1 MFTSPIDI
9 VPFSD
14 GGHGAAGKGGR
25 KGRGG
30 KGKGGGRG
38 KGSGGGSSSSP
49 SPALLTANLKNAQ
62 SLDELFQH
70 VANHEALFNHIH
82 LSACWNAIGHL
93 AQADRRPWFD
103 AHAAALEALVA
114 RTTSTVAASGEI
126 RARELANIAHGVA
139 KSGRGGAVG
148 ALMAALARAIERRVA
163 DCNAQELANVA
174 WAFAKAGVLDG
185 ALFAALARAAERHL
199 RNEMFKAQELANTA
213 WGFAT
218 AGHADAALFAAL
230 ARSIERRL
238 GDFSVQ
244 GLTNTAWAFAKAAH
258 VDAPLFLAMAAVAR
272 QRVGDFG
279 AQDVAH
285 MAWAFAKLGQYHAE
299 LFAALARAA
308 QAHLERF
315 SVQGLANTV
324 WAFAKAGHLDDALF
338 GAFAAAIARRAA
350 DFNAQDVS
358 NAAWAFAKACHTD
371 HRLFAALARAAER
384 CIDGFNAQDCVN
396 TAWAF
401 AKLGELDGALFA
413 AVARSLAANGRL
425 DELGAPR
432 LANVAWAFAK
442 ASLRDGP
449 LFAALARTAE
459 ARAAD
464 FSAGDLANIAW
475 AFANAGVLDAQLFGA
490 LARQAELLL
499 DDFDD
504 EALDNGEWAF
514 ARAGEQKVAKRL
526 RQRRK
531 RAAGG
536 GGAGADAAAAVDV
549 SGCGRIVVAGGGI
562 GGAAAAAALQRRGF
576 DVVVL
581 EADASFDSRKQGY
594 GLTIQ
599 RQDATQALGISLAAD
614 DAPST
619 SHYTFAAD
627 GAILGFYGEAFG
639 AKSKGRQEADNS
651 GRFVHIPR
659 QVLRQRLVEQ
669 LRPGTIRWGSRLRG
683 FEYGERGVTV
693 TLTDGTSIDAA
704 LLVGS
709 DGIFSTV
716 RRQLDLAGDRL
727 NYVGLIVV
735 LGIVEEGAAA
745 VPPLARRR
753 IFETVDGTTRIYA
766 MPFTTTSTM
775 WQLSFPYGEDAARA
789 LVKDPAALKAE
800 IVRRCGG
807 WHEPIPAL
815 LRGTPLE
822 SMAGYPVYDRDL
834 LEADVLRR
842 PGKEKEKKGAPPAAQ
857 RRVTLIGDAAHPMT
871 PFRAQGANQALSD
884 AVLLAD
890 ALVEGIAAH
899 GAKAG
904 VDAALPGF
912 ERKMLSRSARTV
924 IGSREKAK
932 ELHSSL
938 ALQPARKVQREAGGV
953 DMPKVVEVLRAGGIG
968 AHSATEK
975 RGLDALVAEAIER
988 SEKGKNGKNGGA
1000 KAATKTAKPPAA
1012 AAIVPFSSARA
1023 AKRKGAGDDPSA
1035 ARKKRRAEAGGAAE
1049 AAAADWGFKWRRAL
1063 CARLGAAAGG
1073 GVRRK
1078 HLRKAV
1084 VDDYLGHLAGRR
1096 EAAEARRWWE
1106 AHPVELQA
1114 LFRRHLRKAKRKGR
1128 LRVKG
1133 KMVIAT

>member
-14 GGHGAAGKGGR
+14 GGRGAAGKGGR

-114 RTTSTVAASGEI
+114 RTTATVAASAEI

-413 AVARSLAANGRL
+413 AVARLLAANGRL

-432 LANVAWAFAK
+432 D
-442 ASLRDGP
+442 ASPTSPGRLRRRRCATGRSSP
-449 LFAALARTAE
+449 RWRGRRRRAPPTLARAISQTSRGPSPTLESSTRSSLARWRVRRSSCSTTSTTRPSITASGRSRGRGSRRSPSGCGSGGS
-459 ARAAD
+459 ARRAAAARAPTRRRPSTSRAAD
-464 FSAGDLANIAW
+464 GSW
-475 AFANAGVLDAQLFGA
+475 
-490 LARQAELLL
+490 
-499 DDFDD
+499 
-504 EALDNGEWAF
+504 W
-514 ARAGEQKVAKRL
+514 
-526 RQRRK
+526 
-531 RAAGG
+531 RAA
-536 GGAGADAAAAVDV
+536 ASAA
-549 SGCGRIVVAGGGI
+549 R
-562 GGAAAAAALQRRGF
+562 AAAAALQRRGF

-669 LRPGTIRWGSRLRG
+669 LRPGTIRWGSRLRS
-683 FEYGERGVTV
+683 FEHSERGVTV

-789 LVKDPAALKAE
+789 ARQGSAALKAE

-834 LEADVLRR
+834 LEADVLRK

-1000 KAATKTAKPPAA
+1000 KAATTAKPPAA
-1012 AAIVPFSSARA
+1012 AAIVPFSSAPPRSGRGRA
-1023 AKRKGAGDDPSA
+1023 TTQ
-1035 ARKKRRAEAGGAAE
+1035 ARKQ
-1049 AAAADWGFKWRRAL
+1049 
-1063 CARLGAAAGG
+1063 AAGG
-1073 GVRRK
+1073 GGRRGRGG
-1078 HLRKAV
+1078 LRRRLGLQVAARCARRAPPPAAACGGSTFTAV
-1084 VDDYLGHLAGRR
+1084 VDDYLGHLARRR
-1096 EAAEARRWWE
+1096 EAAEARRRWE
-1106 AHPVELQA
+1106 AHPAELQA